1 MRQVDS
7 GLLVVIIIV
16 LTMFLILGYCLL
28 FVKYEWCHVLY
39 NNNTVSYS
47 EQLLFK
53 DESEQIIFGK
63 TFIAF
68 IEEIDNF
75 KHH

>member
-16 LTMFLILGYCLL
+16 LTMLLILGYCLL

-53 DESEQIIFGK
+53 EESE
-63 TFIAF
+63 
-68 IEEIDNF
+68 
-75 KHH
+75 